1 LLVPIFGLLALWAQ
15 PRTAGL
21 DQVWTL
27 AALLVWI
34 AACLVVISM
43 VMPGLRQ
50 MRTMLLMPVDRPN
63 SPAAEAAWRARLAR
77 AGATASRGAVV
88 CDVLFFVALAFMIW
102 RP

>member
-1 LLVPIFGLLALWAQ
+1 
-15 PRTAGL
+15 L

-34 AACLVVISM
+34 AASLVVISM

-50 MRTMLLMPVDRPN
+50 MRFMLLMPGTHPDT
-63 SPAAEAAWRARLAR
+63 PAAEAAWRARLAR
-77 AGATASRGAVV
+77 SGAMASRGAVI